1 MASTQTPI
9 ETTTSAPAEVRRRR
23 RSSGRAGQGSWWA
36 GLPGLI
42 FLMALVLA
50 PLVIIV
56 LYSFLNRAK
65 LGVGVKWLFTIQPY
79 VELFYSES
87 LSGEKTFDPVYLQIL
102 LNSALYSLVTAL
114 VCLVLSVPI
123 ALWIA
128 TRPPRWRT
136 ALVFLVTIPFWTSL
150 LIRTYAWVIILNDN
164 GPINGTLTGL
174 GLIPEPLPMLYTPFA
189 TTVGLVY
196 SFLPFMILPIYAS
209 AERFDFRLAE
219 AAYDLGA
226 TRVTVLRRIV
236 MPAIRPGVIA
246 GMILVFIPALGS
258 YLAPELLG
266 GGKTSMIA
274 NVIAAQFG
282 ASRNWP
288 FGAALSVMV
297 LVITMLVLVAFAVAI
312 RRSGR
317 DGNRQQLESF
327 L

>member
-1 MASTQTPI
+1 MA
-9 ETTTSAPAEVRRRR
+9 RRRTA
-23 RSSGRAGQGSWWA
+23 GAPRAGQGSWWA
-36 GLPGLI
+36 GLPGIAYLI
-42 FLMALVLA
+42 ALVLA

-56 LYSFLNRAK
+56 IFSFLSRAK
-65 LGVGVKWLFTIQPY
+65 LGVGVKWEFTIQPY

-87 LSGEKTFDPVYLQIL
+87 LSGERSFDPTYLQIFF
-102 LNSALYSLVTAL
+102 NSVLYSLITAL
-114 VCLVLSVPI
+114 VCLVLSIPI

-128 TRPPRWRT
+128 TRPPKWRT
-136 ALVFLVTIPFWTSL
+136 LLVFLVTIPFWTSL
-150 LIRTYAWVIILNDN
+150 LIRTYAFVIILNDN
-164 GPINGTLTGL
+164 GPINGALTGL
-174 GLIPEPLPMLYTPFA
+174 GILGEPIPMLYTPFA
-189 TTVGLVY
+189 TIVGLVY

-226 TRVTVLRRIV
+226 TKARVLRRIV
-236 MPAIRPGVIA
+236 LPAVRPGIIA
-246 GMILVFIPALGS
+246 GLILVFIPALGS

-297 LVITMLVLVAFAVAI
+297 LVLVMVALVIFAMVA
-312 RRSGR
+312 RRSSRRGA
-317 DGNRQQLESF
+317 NQSLES
-327 L
+327 LI

>member
-1 MASTQTPI
+1 MAATP
-9 ETTTSAPAEVRRRR
+9 PAQQKTPRRRKR
-23 RSSGRAGQGSWWA
+23 GQAGQGSWWA
-36 GLPGLI
+36 GLPGIAFLI
-42 FLMALVLA
+42 ALVLG

-65 LGVGVKWLFTIQPY
+65 LGVGVKWTFTAQPY

-102 LNSALYSLVTAL
+102 LNSALYSLVTAI

-123 ALWIA
+123 AIWIA
-128 TRPPRWRT
+128 TRPQRWRT

-150 LIRTYAWVIILNDN
+150 LIRTYAWIIILNDN
-164 GPINGTLTGL
+164 GPINGAL
-174 GLIPEPLPMLYTPFA
+174 GWLHVIQEPIPMLYTPFA

-226 TRVTVLRRIV
+226 TRMTVLWRIV

-297 LVITMLVLVAFAVAI
+297 LVITMLVLVAFAVVT
-312 RRSGR
+312 RRSSK

>member
-1 MASTQTPI
+1 MASTQAPI
-9 ETTTSAPAEVRRRR
+9 ETTTPAPTEVRRRR
-23 RSSGRAGQGSWWA
+23 RPSGRAGQGSWWA
-36 GLPGLI
+36 GLPGLL

-65 LGVGVKWLFTIQPY
+65 LGVGVKWLFTAQPY

-164 GPINGTLTGL
+164 GPINGALTGL
-174 GLIPEPLPMLYTPFA
+174 GLISEPLPMLYTPFA

-226 TRVTVLRRIV
+226 TRLTVLRRIV